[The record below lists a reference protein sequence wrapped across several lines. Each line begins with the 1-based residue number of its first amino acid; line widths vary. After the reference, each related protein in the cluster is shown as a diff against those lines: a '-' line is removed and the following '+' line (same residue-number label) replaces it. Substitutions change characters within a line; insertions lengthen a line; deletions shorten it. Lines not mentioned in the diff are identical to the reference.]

1 MLTEVWEDVVWEKEA
16 SSILENFS
24 LILEFKRW
32 LLQQYSWEVWIKLR
46 SELDEEMISNDE
58 YKNLLPFRFYDVI
71 TRHFPVEWISVM
83 QRKMANQRNLKR
95 DVSAWLEVSQ
105 DGASLSNHLIIIII
119 RKSSSQINAPGR
131 QNTLEQFNPIWFCGL
146 SFNQDW

>member
-24 LILEFKRW
+24 LILEFKRLVNW

-46 SELDEEMISNDE
+46 SELDEELISNDE
-58 YKNLLPFRFYDVI
+58 FKNLFPFRFYDVI

-83 QRKMANQRNLKR
+83 QRKMVNQRNLKR
-95 DVSAWLEVSQ
+95 DLSAWLISVTWSQ
-105 DGASLSNHLIIIII
+105 PGRGIII
-119 RKSSSQINAPGR
+119 
-131 QNTLEQFNPIWFCGL
+131 
-146 SFNQDW
+146 